1 MKIVRN
7 IEKLKD
13 IMVDIKQK
21 DYSIGFVPTMGCL
34 HEGHLSLLQES
45 IDHNQITICS
55 IYVNPKQFNDK
66 QDFSSYP
73 RDEKTDIK
81 FLKTI
86 NCDILFLP
94 TDQEIYP
101 NHDLHRN
108 YNFTK
113 CMSILEGEKR
123 PGHFMG
129 VITIVHKLFLLIQP
143 DRAYFGEKDY
153 QQLWIIKLFTQTFK
167 FSIEIKTCP
176 TIRDQNGLA
185 LSSRNNKLNR
195 QEKKVAP
202 NLFKE
207 LSTFKKR
214 VQLQQEIKVLP
225 KSLVSSLKKL
235 AMDNIAKNKLIKLDY
250 FEVIDDE
257 NFSFV
262 SEIKTNKKYRVL
274 LAAYI
279 GNIRLIDNILID

>member
-34 HEGHLSLLQES
+34 HEGHLSLLKES

-143 DRAYFGEKDY
+143 DRVYFGEKDY

-167 FSIEIKTCP
+167 MYLIYVWFFLGS
-176 TIRDQNGLA
+176 A
-185 LSSRNNKLNR
+185 
-195 QEKKVAP
+195 KV
-202 NLFKE
+202 
-207 LSTFKKR
+207 
-214 VQLQQEIKVLP
+214 V
-225 KSLVSSLKKL
+225 
-235 AMDNIAKNKLIKLDY
+235 
-250 FEVIDDE
+250 
-257 NFSFV
+257 
-262 SEIKTNKKYRVL
+262 
-274 LAAYI
+274 
-279 GNIRLIDNILID
+279 